1 MYGAQHWLEG
11 VLLREVSDK
20 RSDLAKRCRN
30 AMDRGMPITVFVAG
44 ADRPIAVTGF
54 IQAVVIDNVANN
66 FDITILEE

>member
-1 MYGAQHWLEG
+1 
-11 VLLREVSDK
+11 
-20 RSDLAKRCRN
+20 
-30 AMDRGMPITVFVAG
+30 MPITVFVAG

>member
-1 MYGAQHWLEG
+1 M
-11 VLLREVSDK
+11 RFRTKDP
-20 RSDLAKRCRN
+20 DLAKRCRN
-30 AMDRGMPITVFVAG
+30 AIDRGVPITVFIAG